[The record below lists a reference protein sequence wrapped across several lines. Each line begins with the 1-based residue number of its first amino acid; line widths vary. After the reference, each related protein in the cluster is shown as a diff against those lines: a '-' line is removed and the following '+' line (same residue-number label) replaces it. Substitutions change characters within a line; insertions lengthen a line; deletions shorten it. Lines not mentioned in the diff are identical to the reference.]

1 MPKGRRLS
9 MPEVPECREKAEAS
23 AVEGRDKEQNGE
35 DNEDIVSEENLDKR
49 NAWYGSLCA
58 VFYMP
63 GIDR

>member
-1 MPKGRRLS
+1 

-23 AVEGRDKEQNGE
+23 ALQGKDKEKNGE
-35 DNEDIVSEENLDKR
+35 NNENFVSEENLDKR

-58 VFYMP
+58 VFCMP